1 MKPMT
6 DMTAANPAPS
16 PALSPVE
23 GPSKWWQSDWFFIT
37 AVILVT
43 GAIAFG
49 MARYELVSRAKKAY
63 LEGEKYYGWMHDP
76 ASKKAFYDAELAAGH
91 VTKDQYDLLMQDS
104 DLKNAY
110 VWYET
115 VIELFQPP
123 RSEWVDK
130 AQARM
135 QEVKP
140 QYQAWLKSLG
150 IDPVE

>member
-1 MKPMT
+1 MT
-6 DMTAANPAPS
+6 DMSLESSAPGA
-16 PALSPVE
+16 PT
-23 GPSKWWQSDWFFIT
+23 PSAPLQWWQRDWFFIT

-43 GAIAFG
+43 AAIAFG

-76 ASKKAFYDAELAAGH
+76 ASKKAFYDGELAANR

-123 RSEWVDK
+123 RSEWVEK
-130 AQARM
+130 AEDRM
-135 QEVKP
+135 KEVKP